1 MVYAESLDGSKFDE
15 CSITVNGSAE
25 MKAADRES
33 DFVFS
38 ALSAED
44 LQKIN
49 SLIFRNFY
57 QFALTNE
64 FDSESFTSASERRF
78 SLIANVAPGT
88 EIQESVRAQEV
99 GLTDVRVLE
108 NINAI
113 TFQGTFS
120 QILIFVTDNADLR
133 EITGGGLHFIDK
145 PIQLENEGD
154 KITFIKKDDSM
165 DIYTV
170 YANEKIADTD
180 FDTLNQIAESAENAV
195 IFITCEDERVEGGYA
210 NRRIVAAM
218 PK

>member
-1 MVYAESLDGSKFDE
+1 M
-15 CSITVNGSAE
+15 
-25 MKAADRES
+25 
-33 DFVFS
+33 
-38 ALSAED
+38 
-44 LQKIN
+44 
-49 SLIFRNFY
+49 
-57 QFALTNE
+57 TNE

-78 SLIANVAPGT
+78 SLIANVVPGT

-133 EITGGGLHFIDK
+133 EITGGCLHFIDK
-145 PIQLENEGD
+145 PIQLVNEGD
-154 KITFIKKDDSM
+154 SITFIRKDDSM

-195 IFITCEDERVEGGYA
+195 IFITCEDERVESGYA